1 MEFLAGL
8 PNDILVYVLV
18 VVIIILFY
26 YLREVSNRLTK
37 SIDRLTTLL
46 DRYDDSLDHI
56 NHRVT
61 RVETKVDILLTP
73 KESNR
78 YSMNERSSDN
88 TRA

>member
-1 MEFLAGL
+1 MEFLASL
-8 PNDILVYVLV
+8 PQDILVYVLV

-26 YLREVSNRLTK
+26 YLREVSTRLTK
-37 SIDRLTTLL
+37 SIDRLTSLL
-46 DRYDDSLDHI
+46 DRYDESLDNI

-73 KESNR
+73 RERNKE
-78 YSMNERSSDN
+78 YPQERSSDH